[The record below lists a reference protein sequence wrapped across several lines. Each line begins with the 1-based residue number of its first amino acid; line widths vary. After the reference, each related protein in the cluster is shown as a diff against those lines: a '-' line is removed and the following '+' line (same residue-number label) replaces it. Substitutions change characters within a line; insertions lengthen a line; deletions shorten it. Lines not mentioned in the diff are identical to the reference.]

1 MFKNYLK
8 VAFRNLLKYKSYA
21 TINILG
27 LSLGIACSFFA
38 YLWINDEMSY
48 DRFHTDHDKMYRVY
62 MRLYNT
68 DGNVQTWETTP
79 APLYDLLV
87 DDVPEVE
94 MACRLSTWGNNT
106 LIAKDD
112 VSFIEAGI
120 YADSSFFDMFSFSI
134 ISGERNKPLEDEN
147 AIVITEKLARKYFGH
162 TDAVGKTLQ
171 VANSREVMV
180 SAVMKDLPLHS
191 SLQFDFVMPFKKF
204 LKIYEVEPNWSNS
217 DYHLY
222 AKLYDDTTLT
232 LVDEKIMAGIRKI
245 VGDDVE
251 IRAPFFLHPFKD
263 VYLKSNFKQGQV
275 AGGRIDYIK
284 IFSLASLVVLV
295 IACMNFTN
303 LATARAATRGKE
315 VGVRKVNGANNH
327 NLILQFLGES
337 LMMAVIASLI
347 AIVVVQVLLPFFNV
361 LVSKQIVVDYTQ
373 PQIWLSLSLI
383 TVIAGTLAGIYPAF
397 VLSSFKPTNIM
408 KGQLIQSIGAGSLRK
423 VLVVFQFTL
432 SVILIIGT
440 VVVYKQIQYIQN
452 KNLGFDRHE
461 MVQIRLRSNMMQ
473 SFNVFKEEIAQHSAI
488 KMVTRANNNPM
499 QVENATTSLMWPGKE
514 EDENIQFRAIVAGF
528 DFFETF
534 ELPIIEGR
542 SFSAD
547 YKLDNDTLRQYI
559 ISKETAKRM
568 RLEEP
573 IGQHI
578 SLWNIPGVIVGIA
591 DDFHSRSL
599 HTGID
604 PIVILLS
611 TGGAGN
617 LGFAR
622 IEAGKAQD
630 AIAHMQETAKKY
642 DPAYPLEYIFLDDM
656 FTEQYQAEQ
665 ITGKLASALAVL
677 AILISCMGLLG
688 LASFTAEKRSKE
700 MSIRKIL
707 GASTSSLLMLISKDF
722 GVLVIASI
730 LIASPI
736 AYLLLEKYLE
746 QFAFHTQIGADVFVF
761 TAALLLMVSMLTVL
775 LQVGRAASGNP
786 VNTLRNE

>member
-1 MFKNYLK
+1 MFSNYFK
-8 VAFRNLLKYKSYA
+8 VALRNLMKYKSYA

-38 YLWINDEMSY
+38 YLWISDEMSY
-48 DRFHTDHDKMYRVY
+48 DRFHTDLDRMYRTY

-68 DGNVQTWETTP
+68 DGNIQTWETTP
-79 APLYDLLV
+79 APLYDLLA
-87 DDVPEVE
+87 DDVPEIE
-94 MACRLSTWGNNT
+94 LACRLSTWGNNT

-112 VSFIEAGI
+112 VSFIETGI
-120 YADSSFFDMFSFSI
+120 YADSTFFDMFSFHI
-134 ISGERNKPLEDEN
+134 INSERSKPLEDEN
-147 AIVITEKLARKYFGH
+147 AIVITERLAQKYFGH
-162 TDAVGKTLQ
+162 TDAVGKILKIGT
-171 VANSREVMV
+171 SREVMV
-180 SAVMKDLPLHS
+180 SAVMKDVPLHS

-204 LKIYEVEPNWSNS
+204 LKIYEVQPNWSNS

-222 AKLYDDTTLT
+222 VKVYDGSTSA
-232 LVDEKIMAGIRKI
+232 VVENKILAGIQKI
-245 VGDDVE
+245 VGEEVE

-284 IFSLASLVVLV
+284 IFSLASLVVLI

-315 VGVRKVNGANNH
+315 VGVRKVNGAHNH
-327 NLILQFLGES
+327 NLIFQFLGES
-337 LMMAVIASLI
+337 LMMAVFACIT
-347 AIVVVQVLLPFFNV
+347 AIVLVQTFLPIFNV
-361 LVSKQIVVDYTQ
+361 LVSKQIIVDYTQ

-383 TVIAGTLAGIYPAF
+383 TLIAGTLAGIYPAF
-397 VLSSFKPTNIM
+397 VLSSFKPTSIM
-408 KGQLIQSIGAGSLRK
+408 KGQLIQSIGGGSLRK

-461 MVQIRLRSNMMQ
+461 MVQVRLRSNMMQ
-473 SFNVFKEEIAQHSAI
+473 SFLAFKEEVAQHSAI
-488 KMVTRANNNPM
+488 KMFTRANNNPM

-514 EDENIQFRAIVAGF
+514 EDENIQFRAIVAGY

-534 ELPIIEGR
+534 ELPIIEGN

-559 ISKETAKRM
+559 ITKETAKRM

-578 SLWNIPGVIVGIA
+578 SLWNIPGVIVGVA

-611 TGGAGN
+611 VRGAGN

-622 IEAGKAQD
+622 IEAGKAKD
-630 AIAHMQETAKKY
+630 AIEHLQEIARKY
-642 DPAYPLEYIFLDDM
+642 DPAFPLEYTFLDEM
-656 FTEQYQAEQ
+656 FAKQYQAEL
-665 ITGKLASALAVL
+665 ITGKLASALSVL

-722 GVLVIASI
+722 GILVMVSI
-730 LIASPI
+730 LIASPV

-746 QFAFHTQIGADVFVF
+746 QFAFHTQIGPEVFVF
-761 TAALLLMVSMLTVL
+761 TAALLLMVSMLTVII
-775 LQVGRAASGNP
+775 QVGRTASGNP